1 VYIEPDDDIYVDHN
15 GRLTERQWIGD
26 QEVVIHYD
34 DIPESDITEV
44 DGIRV
49 TTALRTVIDLAAA
62 ITPAELRSMVEDCLA
77 RGLFTIPE
85 ALARVEQPDLRDHP
99 GAPLVPGAVTR

>member
-15 GRLTERQWIGD
+15 GRLTERQWLGD

-34 DIPESDITEV
+34 DIPDSDITEV

-49 TTALRTVIDLAAA
+49 TTSSTATSA
-62 ITPAELRSMVEDCLA
+62 
-77 RGLFTIPE
+77 
-85 ALARVEQPDLRDHP
+85 DHP
-99 GAPLVPGAVTR
+99 